1 MHKIDITIARLRL
14 LLAEIGGRMEALANT
29 RHQYQEQIA
38 HLVNLTVHGEA
49 GVDRALSMLLDIDTR
64 MEQLGRQEHYLE
76 TIRARA
82 RRELDSLQLTKLVEE
97 TRARLTT
104 LRQRQAQLQER
115 PPAPQALPE
124 DRTEGARARYEG
136 SGAQNIQDDLIGLER
151 EIRRLEALIADASGA
166 AAKSLSAG

>member
-49 GVDRALSMLLDIDTR
+49 GVDRALSMLLDVDAR

-97 TRARLTT
+97 TRAQLAT
-104 LRQRQAQLQER
+104 LRQRQGHLRTQRTAAQG
-115 PPAPQALPE
+115 LPG
-124 DRTEGARARYEG
+124 DSSDGARASRDG
-136 SGAQNIQDDLIGLER
+136 SDSRNVQDDPVLLER
-151 EIRRLEALIADASGA
+151 EIHRLEALIADASGA
-166 AAKSLSAG
+166 AAKSLSAS